1 MLTSTPDAAPAEMY
15 SKKLTTEE
23 FEAQAKINTINQT
36 IDLCETIAR
45 KKIKK
50 EDEDKFLKYFERK
63 YSDECLID
71 TSTLSNDLERYM
83 SIFKEINEKLEKDN
97 KILEET
103 IADQK
108 IMLRESNDELDEVE
122 SKYEKLGQK
131 NQQNKI
137 RINRLRSK
145 CMEKNAKIKNMGYFI
160 PLLLLNCFLGSFNE
174 NFNIVGII
182 LYYIFYLFFT
192 YLSLYLYII
201 EIFVE
206 EDTILS
212 YVLYFPI
219 FIAHF
224 YYICKYLYK
233 YNKTL
238 MKKTN

>member
-1 MLTSTPDAAPAEMY
+1 MSTIKQEVADAKVY
-15 SKKLTTEE
+15 SNKLTPEE

-50 EDEDKFLKYFERK
+50 EDEDKFMRDFERK
-63 YSDECLID
+63 YSNECLID
-71 TSTLSNDLERYM
+71 TSTLSNDLERYI
-83 SIFKEINEKLEKDN
+83 SIFKERSEKLTKDN

-108 IMLRESNDELDEVE
+108 IMLKESNDELDEIE
-122 SKYEKLGQK
+122 SKYEKITQV

-145 CMEKNAKIKNMGYFI
+145 CMEKNSQIKNMGYFI
-160 PLLLLNCFLGSFNE
+160 PLLLVNCFLGSFNE

-192 YLSLYLYII
+192 YLSSYLYFIGFI
-201 EIFVE
+201 VGK
-206 EDTILS
+206 DTILS

-224 YYICKYLYK
+224 YYIGKYLYQ